1 MGQKTHPVGFRLNV
15 NKAWSSKWFAEKNN
29 FADSL
34 EEDVKIRRYISFRLP
49 NAGISNVEINRTS
62 KKVSV
67 TIYTAR
73 PGIVI
78 GRGGEEV
85 NKLKKELRQLTNKK
99 DAQINISEVKRPELN
114 AALVGMNICQQ
125 LKKKISYRRVIN
137 KAMQATMRMGANGI
151 RINVA
156 GRLGGVEIARSEKYS
171 DGSVPL
177 HTLRAD
183 IDYALSEA
191 HTAYGIIGVKVWI
204 YKGEIFLK
212 DVNKQK
218 MERTKNA
225 STNKK

>member
-1 MGQKTHPVGFRLNV
+1 MGQKTHPIGFRLNV
-15 NKAWSSKWFAEKNN
+15 NKGWNSIWFAEKNK
-29 FADSL
+29 FSDSL
-34 EEDVKIRRYISFRLP
+34 QEDVNIRKYISYRLP
-49 NAGISNVEINRTS
+49 NAGISKVEINRTS

-67 TIYTAR
+67 TIHTAR

-85 NKLKKELRQLTNKK
+85 NKLKRELRQLTNKK

-114 AALVGMNICQQ
+114 AALVGSNICQQ
-125 LKKKISYRRVIN
+125 LKKKISYRRVVN

-151 RINVA
+151 RINIA

-177 HTLRAD
+177 HTLRAN

-191 HTAYGIIGVKVWI
+191 QTAYGIIGVKVWI
-204 YKGEIFLK
+204 CKP
-212 DVNKQK
+212 
-218 MERTKNA
+218 
-225 STNKK
+225 

>member
-15 NKAWSSKWFAEKNN
+15 RKSWSSTWFAEKNN
-29 FADSL
+29 FAESL
-34 EEDVKIRRYISFRLP
+34 EEDVRIRKYISFRLP

-67 TIYTAR
+67 TIHTAR

-85 NKLKKELRQLTNKK
+85 NKLKKELRQLTNKS

-191 HTAYGIIGVKVWI
+191 HTAYGIIGVKVRI
-204 YKGEIFLK
+204 CKH
-212 DVNKQK
+212 
-218 MERTKNA
+218 
-225 STNKK
+225 

>member
-15 NKAWSSKWFAEKNN
+15 RKSWSSTWFAEKNN
-29 FADSL
+29 FAESL
-34 EEDVKIRRYISFRLP
+34 EEDVRIRKYISFTLP

-67 TIYTAR
+67 TIHTAR

-85 NKLKKELRQLTNKK
+85 NKLKKELRQLTNKS

-204 YKGEIFLK
+204 C
-212 DVNKQK
+212 KQ
-218 MERTKNA
+218 
-225 STNKK
+225 

>member
-15 NKAWSSKWFAEKNN
+15 NKGWSSIWFAEKNK
-29 FADSL
+29 FSDSL
-34 EEDVKIRRYISFRLP
+34 QEDVNIRKYISYRLP
-49 NAGISNVEINRTS
+49 NAGISRVEINRTS

-67 TIYTAR
+67 TIHTAR

-114 AALVGMNICQQ
+114 AALVGSNICQQ
-125 LKKKISYRRVIN
+125 LKKKISYRRVVN

-177 HTLRAD
+177 HTLRAN

-191 HTAYGIIGVKVWI
+191 QTAYGIIGVKVWI
-204 YKGEIFLK
+204 CKP
-212 DVNKQK
+212 
-218 MERTKNA
+218 
-225 STNKK
+225 